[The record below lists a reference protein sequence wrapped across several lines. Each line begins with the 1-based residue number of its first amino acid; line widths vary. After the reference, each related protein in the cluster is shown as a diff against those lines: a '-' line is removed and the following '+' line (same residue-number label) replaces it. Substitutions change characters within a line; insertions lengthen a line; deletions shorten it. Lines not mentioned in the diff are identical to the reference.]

1 MNEALTTL
9 DRHLPVAF
17 RQANLE
23 DAESI
28 AMLLND
34 LGYPLSLSEVH
45 KTLQSVLREEAIQVV
60 LAVSPAGEVVGLMTL
75 HRFPALRLGG
85 LQVSIEELVVAE
97 RHRGRG
103 IGRQLIQHAVEYARR
118 LGAVRLE
125 VCGSLAR
132 ESSRRGFYLKNGFKA
147 AESRIYRHDLKQG
160 AEHEVS

>member
-1 MNEALTTL
+1 MNENDTTL

-17 RQANLE
+17 RPAQIE
-23 DAESI
+23 DVESV

-34 LGYPLSLSEVH
+34 LGYPLALAGLRW
-45 KTLQSVLREEAIQVV
+45 TFQRVLREEAIQVV

-97 RHRGRG
+97 RHRGCG
-103 IGRQLIQHAVEYARR
+103 IGRQFLQHAVEYAHRQ
-118 LGAVRLE
+118 GAVRLE
-125 VCGSLAR
+125 VCSSLAR

-160 AEHEVS
+160 AEHEAS